1 MLRTVKRTKSF
12 NVIMEEFHSIK
23 ELVDTSDSRKNN
35 FGLNR
40 EFRESSAGVKNYDQ
54 ARDYLLNG
62 WSEPVKDV
70 KDHLNKIDENK
81 RLDAIK
87 TRLKDDVAGFL
98 PIVPNALMGL
108 PKTMRNVEIVTKKS
122 KVLNVTIDTT
132 FKASVSKSKAQE
144 YFSKVFAHLM
154 ALEKSGFRIRINSMM
169 CFGNPI
175 EDAVHIVKLLLKHE
189 YQPINIKKLMF
200 PIINTAMLRAV
211 GFDWYQ
217 RLPDAVKISGYGRPL
232 YDWRNGKR
240 EQEIYDMM
248 GIDKSKSFY
257 IHYDSDYLQIF
268 KGAK

>member
-35 FGLNR
+35 FGYNR
-40 EFRESSAGVKNYDQ
+40 EFRESWVGVKNYDQ

-70 KDHLNKIDENK
+70 KDYLNKIDENK

-122 KVLNVTIDTT
+122 KVLNVTIDAT
-132 FKASVSKSKAQE
+132 FRADVSKSKAQE

-169 CFGNPI
+169 SFGDST
-175 EDAVHIVKLLLKHE
+175 EYTVHIVKLLLKHE
-189 YQPINIKKLMF
+189 HQPIDIKKLMF
-200 PIINTAMLRAV
+200 PIINTAMFRAV
-211 GFDWYQ
+211 GFDWYE
-217 RLPDAVKISGYGRPL
+217 RLPDAVKISGYGRAL
-232 YDWRNGKR
+232 HYWHDSTK
-240 EQEIYDMM
+240 EQEIYDVM
-248 GIDKSKSFY
+248 GVDKSKSFY
-257 IHYDSDYLQIF
+257 IHYGSDYRQIF